1 MEKAVKLGL
10 IGTTVCTI
18 IVIILSFLA
27 SVFLPAPVQAQFYPE
42 PGTPFINKSG
52 AQEYFIP
59 KPCTSGQGSKPTSE
73 RKGSYCPDLSKSDP
87 NAKDIVKYACASE
100 GYQQWLADPNLNFW
114 VEDPDV
120 TALGKGGER
129 SRQFLLWTLTHNSID
144 SHPVIN
150 EVWQLSES
158 VALFLVLIVVI
169 IMGIGIILG
178 QRNNFNL
185 RIQVWPLVIRVA
197 MLLLFIIFSSAIV
210 HVIIQLADVMMEF
223 FIRTLG
229 VRELFNIFFVDAQN
243 GTVIQ
248 ASETAY
254 REFIG
259 CSNWNASNFEMV
271 RTSKFL
277 VQFTNMTYYFF
288 GIMLILRKVVLWF
301 LLIVSPF
308 LAILAP
314 FTFIRNTGWIW
325 IGVFFQWIFYGP
337 LMSLFL
343 GALAKI
349 WNNPDHIPFVFDFSR
364 THSMT
369 EAVYPTSINILYGG
383 PAQTLGIW
391 NTSNYVDTFA
401 EYVIS
406 LIMLWTVLILPWWLL
421 RIFRDYC
428 CDGIY
433 AMKNILMS
441 MYDQQRQG
449 PGPKPGPTPTISPR
463 PTSTAGLEMQ
473 IPQMNA
479 ARMRIQIPNIREIR
493 TIKTEEIVKTV
504 EMKASN
510 IREIANIETNKVTRE
525 NVVRNINQIQNPM
538 KAQNS
543 EDRQKLTD
551 LRDEIRRRASRGDQ
565 SAQRLNSVANSSQQ
579 QVAKQQILATM
590 PKLVPV
596 VQTIAVKFNMSKEK
610 AQGIVGRVM
619 SNVSA
624 NTELVGA
631 ISAQAQVPV
640 EKTQQVLKAVSR
652 ADQMDKTPQQ
662 QVQQASMETG
672 VEEAKVRAVIQQTA
686 IVVKQKSE
694 VTQQVAATEQVKQEV
709 VQQVIQESLPAV
721 SAPEQ
726 HVDQTIPSSS
736 PKVSIEEYEQ
746 VKSMWTQQYEKGEV
760 PVTENIKDRA
770 EWVSGDTVRITNI
783 LNKVTSQNK
792 QMQEQG
798 LDEVGFILPIFMVN
812 NLSGEELLV
821 YLKAK
826 LEAAKQVERDI
837 EKEKSIREE
846 VKSKEQEELVEIDL
860 PKAQA
865 AAKEQTLQAEL
876 KIDEPKD
883 ENGTGGTGG
892 SGGAGSTGGATGGA
906 TGGMGGSANAVE
918 GAVTDVNQ
926 AAPMNVNPEQHIQSP
941 IEPVMPQ
948 QNYGVPDQSAQS
960 DPALDEVKR
969 KLAGD
974 LASSD

>member
-1 MEKAVKLGL
+1 
-10 IGTTVCTI
+10 
-18 IVIILSFLA
+18 
-27 SVFLPAPVQAQFYPE
+27 
-42 PGTPFINKSG
+42 
-52 AQEYFIP
+52 
-59 KPCTSGQGSKPTSE
+59 
-73 RKGSYCPDLSKSDP
+73 
-87 NAKDIVKYACASE
+87 
-100 GYQQWLADPNLNFW
+100 
-114 VEDPDV
+114 
-120 TALGKGGER
+120 
-129 SRQFLLWTLTHNSID
+129 
-144 SHPVIN
+144 
-150 EVWQLSES
+150 
-158 VALFLVLIVVI
+158 
-169 IMGIGIILG
+169 
-178 QRNNFNL
+178 
-185 RIQVWPLVIRVA
+185 
-197 MLLLFIIFSSAIV
+197 
-210 HVIIQLADVMMEF
+210 
-223 FIRTLG
+223 
-229 VRELFNIFFVDAQN
+229 
-243 GTVIQ
+243 
-248 ASETAY
+248 
-254 REFIG
+254 
-259 CSNWNASNFEMV
+259 
-271 RTSKFL
+271 
-277 VQFTNMTYYFF
+277 
-288 GIMLILRKVVLWF
+288 
-301 LLIVSPF
+301 
-308 LAILAP
+308 
-314 FTFIRNTGWIW
+314 
-325 IGVFFQWIFYGP
+325 
-337 LMSLFL
+337 
-343 GALAKI
+343 
-349 WNNPDHIPFVFDFSR
+349 
-364 THSMT
+364 
-369 EAVYPTSINILYGG
+369 
-383 PAQTLGIW
+383 
-391 NTSNYVDTFA
+391 
-401 EYVIS
+401 
-406 LIMLWTVLILPWWLL
+406 
-421 RIFRDYC
+421 
-428 CDGIY
+428 
-433 AMKNILMS
+433 MKNILMS

-640 EKTQQVLKAVSR
+640 EKTQQMLKAVSR

-694 VTQQVAATEQVKQEV
+694 VSQQVAATEQVKQEV

>member
-406 LIMLWTVLILPWWLL
+406 LIMLWTVL
-421 RIFRDYC
+421 
-428 CDGIY
+428 
-433 AMKNILMS
+433 
-441 MYDQQRQG
+441 
-449 PGPKPGPTPTISPR
+449 
-463 PTSTAGLEMQ
+463 
-473 IPQMNA
+473 
-479 ARMRIQIPNIREIR
+479 
-493 TIKTEEIVKTV
+493 
-504 EMKASN
+504 
-510 IREIANIETNKVTRE
+510 
-525 NVVRNINQIQNPM
+525 
-538 KAQNS
+538 
-543 EDRQKLTD
+543 
-551 LRDEIRRRASRGDQ
+551 
-565 SAQRLNSVANSSQQ
+565 
-579 QVAKQQILATM
+579 
-590 PKLVPV
+590 
-596 VQTIAVKFNMSKEK
+596 
-610 AQGIVGRVM
+610 
-619 SNVSA
+619 
-624 NTELVGA
+624 
-631 ISAQAQVPV
+631 
-640 EKTQQVLKAVSR
+640 
-652 ADQMDKTPQQ
+652 
-662 QVQQASMETG
+662 
-672 VEEAKVRAVIQQTA
+672 
-686 IVVKQKSE
+686 
-694 VTQQVAATEQVKQEV
+694 
-709 VQQVIQESLPAV
+709 
-721 SAPEQ
+721 
-726 HVDQTIPSSS
+726 
-736 PKVSIEEYEQ
+736 
-746 VKSMWTQQYEKGEV
+746 
-760 PVTENIKDRA
+760 
-770 EWVSGDTVRITNI
+770 
-783 LNKVTSQNK
+783 
-792 QMQEQG
+792 
-798 LDEVGFILPIFMVN
+798 
-812 NLSGEELLV
+812 
-821 YLKAK
+821 
-826 LEAAKQVERDI
+826 
-837 EKEKSIREE
+837 
-846 VKSKEQEELVEIDL
+846 
-860 PKAQA
+860 
-865 AAKEQTLQAEL
+865 
-876 KIDEPKD
+876 
-883 ENGTGGTGG
+883 
-892 SGGAGSTGGATGGA
+892 
-906 TGGMGGSANAVE
+906 
-918 GAVTDVNQ
+918 
-926 AAPMNVNPEQHIQSP
+926 
-941 IEPVMPQ
+941 
-948 QNYGVPDQSAQS
+948 
-960 DPALDEVKR
+960 
-969 KLAGD
+969 
-974 LASSD
+974 